1 MIDLNNVVKIY
12 KSKNGSETV
21 ALDRV
26 NLHFANKG
34 LVFIVGKSGSGK
46 STFLNLLGG
55 LDSATSGE
63 IFVSG
68 EDICKFNDKKYDF
81 YRNSYVGF
89 VFQDFNILEQYNVYE
104 NIELSL
110 KLQEKIITRSE
121 IDELLKMLDIDGL
134 GERRV
139 NELSG
144 GQKQRVAIARA
155 LIKKPKIILADEPTG
170 NLDSLS
176 SEQIFNILKEIS
188 REHLVIVVSH
198 DMESALKYGDRVIK
212 FQDGKVVSDSCP
224 IEVLDDEKF
233 ELTKSK
239 LPFVYALKMALT
251 SLKGKI
257 GKLIMTIILT
267 TMSLLFMG
275 FMVNCSLFEPERL
288 IVDTMHNN
296 NNYIY
301 IVNYSK
307 YSFNQGF
314 SPLELNKS
322 NIDKIEKISNND
334 LNVVY
339 ELYDDSER
347 LNFIFGENEN
357 KFGFYEKNIINF
369 SFVEVKDK
377 KIYGDLIGRSPSKK
391 NEIVVHKYFADYAI
405 KFGIM
410 TFDGT
415 LYFPKSYDD
424 LVNSSKGIKLGN
436 NIVYVVGIID
446 DDDSLYL
453 DYKNGKNVS
462 DDLINFF
469 TQNYV
474 SKMGNIYVEGF
485 VDSAI
490 LGEDKSSI
498 LNHMTIKT
506 RNYKYMFSN
515 NISAL
520 NKNTNVITSSGLT
533 SLNSLNR
540 GETVISISELK
551 NIDKNFDSSF
561 NNFLFSHPEMKYD
574 DAVLEFCSQ
583 YLREN
588 KTLSLFL
595 SINLIEYYEP
605 GSNIILNVVGIS
617 TDQYSYIS
625 YDYVNS
631 YLPITK
637 RMNSVMIYDNN
648 LRNLRNSLKKMEF
661 VEFAPDLADGN
672 YYNYYVDNGN
682 FLAIIIALYKFLFN
696 YILIISIIF
705 IIFAYLL
712 FSNFI
717 SVSISYCKKEIGIL
731 RALGAS
737 NNDIIKIFGYE
748 SLLVGIISWFFSII
762 SWFLVCKLLNNS
774 LFGNQ
779 FFILNGFITHPFV
792 PIFMFIFII
801 FIAIFVMF
809 NSIKKITKVKPID
822 AILNK

>member
-63 IFVSG
+63 IFVAG

-198 DMESALKYGDRVIK
+198 DMESALKYSDRVIK

-301 IVNYSK
+301 TVNYSK

-322 NIDKIEKISNND
+322 NIDKIS
-334 LNVVY
+334 
-339 ELYDDSER
+339 R
-347 LNFIFGENEN
+347 
-357 KFGFYEKNIINF
+357 
-369 SFVEVKDK
+369 
-377 KIYGDLIGRSPSKK
+377 
-391 NEIVVHKYFADYAI
+391 
-405 KFGIM
+405 
-410 TFDGT
+410 
-415 LYFPKSYDD
+415 
-424 LVNSSKGIKLGN
+424 
-436 NIVYVVGIID
+436 
-446 DDDSLYL
+446 
-453 DYKNGKNVS
+453 
-462 DDLINFF
+462 
-469 TQNYV
+469 
-474 SKMGNIYVEGF
+474 
-485 VDSAI
+485 
-490 LGEDKSSI
+490 
-498 LNHMTIKT
+498 
-506 RNYKYMFSN
+506 
-515 NISAL
+515 
-520 NKNTNVITSSGLT
+520 
-533 SLNSLNR
+533 
-540 GETVISISELK
+540 
-551 NIDKNFDSSF
+551 
-561 NNFLFSHPEMKYD
+561 
-574 DAVLEFCSQ
+574 
-583 YLREN
+583 
-588 KTLSLFL
+588 
-595 SINLIEYYEP
+595 
-605 GSNIILNVVGIS
+605 
-617 TDQYSYIS
+617 
-625 YDYVNS
+625 
-631 YLPITK
+631 
-637 RMNSVMIYDNN
+637 
-648 LRNLRNSLKKMEF
+648 
-661 VEFAPDLADGN
+661 
-672 YYNYYVDNGN
+672 
-682 FLAIIIALYKFLFN
+682 
-696 YILIISIIF
+696 
-705 IIFAYLL
+705 
-712 FSNFI
+712 
-717 SVSISYCKKEIGIL
+717 
-731 RALGAS
+731 
-737 NNDIIKIFGYE
+737 
-748 SLLVGIISWFFSII
+748 
-762 SWFLVCKLLNNS
+762 
-774 LFGNQ
+774 
-779 FFILNGFITHPFV
+779 
-792 PIFMFIFII
+792 
-801 FIAIFVMF
+801 
-809 NSIKKITKVKPID
+809 
-822 AILNK
+822 